1 MSNCAQSS
9 LLQQFLS
16 DQHVSLLE
24 KAALSEFNF
33 AVRVSWVK
41 LDFERKMEL
50 EYLKRIS
57 F

>member
-1 MSNCAQSS
+1 MSSCAWSF

-16 DQHVSLLE
+16 DQHVPHLE

-33 AVRVSWVK
+33 AVCGSWVK
-41 LDFERKMEL
+41 LDFERKME
-50 EYLKRIS
+50 YLKRIS